1 MYVQV
6 YHWRTCKKAVYR
18 GERGNGGHALRHTTS
33 RGRLDAA
40 KGEKLVK
47 ELTMLSQF
55 VREKVVGMAVCIDDY
70 SGIFGSAMI
79 ILKCSTPV
87 IIDLGQ
93 NDDSLNLPSKI
104 TVQAA
109 GVTDPLAE
117 KLEYVSSCLNFT
129 VSPYPSALSETVVT
143 GLKWINSGATRPTEG
158 RDLVAFHQLAKAV
171 KLSGKDKAEFT
182 QEEWDEFGVKDL
194 RSNDYIKCG
203 DSYYVVTGLKWINSG
218 ATRPTEGRD
227 LVAFHQLAKALKL
240 SGKDKAEFTQEEWD
254 AFGIKDLRS
263 DDYIKCGDSYYEPA
277 AVVGWMVRHV
287 KEEIP
292 AFVLFSGPRRSR
304 PGPGAG
310 IQILTTVVSPKYFVI
325 DPMITGNLFLLISPS
340 SLPVPRARPSTPPEK
355 GHFMTRGAAVVY
367 NPLLPYYYSL

>member
-1 MYVQV
+1 
-6 YHWRTCKKAVYR
+6 
-18 GERGNGGHALRHTTS
+18 
-33 RGRLDAA
+33 
-40 KGEKLVK
+40 
-47 ELTMLSQF
+47 MLSQF

-171 KLSGKDKAEFT
+171 KLSD
-182 QEEWDEFGVKDL
+182 
-194 RSNDYIKCG
+194 
-203 DSYYVVTGLKWINSG
+203 
-218 ATRPTEGRD
+218 
-227 LVAFHQLAKALKL
+227 
-240 SGKDKAEFTQEEWD
+240 KDKAEFTQEEWD

-325 DPMITGNLFLLISPS
+325 DPMITGNLFLLISP
-340 SLPVPRARPSTPPEK
+340 
-355 GHFMTRGAAVVY
+355 
-367 NPLLPYYYSL
+367 